1 MRFKFGVMIVLA
13 VLLGMASKG
22 FAQETEQDVLN
33 RVLKDYDV
41 KSIKH
46 IGWFSINFG
55 MNRINR
61 HNDYNDFANYQST
74 QFTGTSVTWLNTAK
88 SLGAELGTIMAKRF
102 ALSLGGEYWLK
113 FGQKMSGSFMYTPA
127 GQSITD
133 PSSEMTVYGIYTGV
147 QYYVMN
153 PPTPTDRLTLPAV
166 RIGGTAG
173 YYRVKWT
180 LWPEYQNLNLSTS
193 QPEISNIAFEGSAPG
208 FSFVVAGEYP
218 LKFHGLSLNA
228 ELNYLYLNFKNVAW
242 YNGREQEVVATYGG
256 TPDSRVNLGLSGVRG
271 KIELKKFF
279 SW

>member
-1 MRFKFGVMIVLA
+1 MRFRFGVMIALA

-33 RVLKDYDV
+33 RILKDYDV
-41 KSIKH
+41 KHIKH

-88 SLGAELGTIMAKRF
+88 SLGAEMGTIFAKRF
-102 ALSLGGEYWLK
+102 AVSLGGEYWLK
-113 FGQKMSGSFMYTPA
+113 FGQKMSGSYMYSPT
-127 GQSITD
+127 GQTITD

-153 PPTPTDRLTLPAV
+153 PPTPTNQLTLPAL

-193 QPEISNIAFEGSAPG
+193 LPETSNIAFEGSAPG

-218 LKFHGLSLNA
+218 LKFHGMSLNA
-228 ELNYLYLNFKNVAW
+228 ELNYMYLNFKNVAW